1 MKIRRVAILTL
12 AFFMVAGGAAIAG
25 SRWGTYE
32 GYSKVQVNVN
42 NESLSS
48 GKVPAFVINGSTMLP
63 LRESAEAL
71 NAIIK
76 WDSTN
81 QTADIYKPN
90 VNMIVAQDLGFKKNT
105 VDSVSKPFLQATQ
118 GTSTPFR
125 VFVQVD
131 SLLTPVEGFKLSVID
146 PNGVS
151 VDSREESTAVT
162 QDYLWYTSYFD
173 VNFSSYGN
181 YTVRFEFM
189 VDGAYVTVGE
199 KLIVSE

>member
-1 MKIRRVAILTL
+1 MKFRRVTILTL
-12 AFFMVAGGAAIAG
+12 AFFMVAGGAAFAG

-42 NESLSS
+42 DTGISS
-48 GKVPAFVINGSTMLP
+48 GKVPAFVINGSTMIP
-63 LRESAEAL
+63 LRESGEAL
-71 NAIIK
+71 HSIIK

-81 QTADIYKPN
+81 QTANIYKPN

-105 VDSVSKPFLQATQ
+105 VDSVSKPFFKATK
-118 GTSTPFR
+118 GSNTAFK

-131 SLLTPVEGFKLSVID
+131 SLLIGVDGFKLSVID
-146 PNGVS
+146 PYGS
-151 VDSREESTAVT
+151 EVDYREEPTPVY

-173 VNFSSYGN
+173 VKFSEGGN
-181 YTVRFEFM
+181 YTLRFAFN
-189 VDGAYVTVGE
+189 VDGSYVTVGE